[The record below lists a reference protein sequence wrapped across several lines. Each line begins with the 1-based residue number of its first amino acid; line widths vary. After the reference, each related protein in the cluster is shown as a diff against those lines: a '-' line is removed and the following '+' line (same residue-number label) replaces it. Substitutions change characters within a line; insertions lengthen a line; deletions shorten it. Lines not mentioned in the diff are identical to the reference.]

1 MKTIWTWANA
11 NPFLATITGVAI
23 IGGIIWLITYLTKDA
38 DEAPAEPANPNPER
52 VQAGSLLHFPTNV
65 VTGAP
70 VGMGGGDIGGAGFA
84 GGRMGSAKS

>member
-1 MKTIWTWANA
+1 MKTIWIWATA

-23 IGGIIWLITYLTKDA
+23 IGGIIWLITYLTKD
-38 DEAPAEPANPNPER
+38 DDAPKEPANPNPER
-52 VQAGSLLHFPTNV
+52 VQAGSLLHFPTNI

-70 VGMGGGDIGGAGFA
+70 TGMGSGDMGGAGFA